1 MNNSFSQSIA
11 DICGLE
17 LATLIN
23 DYKYSVFGSH
33 TAVIEGHSGIVEY
46 GTDTVSFAVKKG
58 VLRVNGNNLHI
69 KCLEKRFA
77 VIVGKISSIEVKCNE
92 K

>member
-1 MNNSFSQSIA
+1 MNNSFSQCVA
-11 DICGLE
+11 DICGVE

-23 DYKYSVFGSH
+23 DCKYSVFGSH
-33 TAVIEGHSGIVEY
+33 TAVIEGHNGIAEY
-46 GTDTVSFAVKKG
+46 GTDAVSFAVKKG
-58 VLRVNGNNLHI
+58 ILRINGSNLRI

-77 VIVGKISSIEVKCNE
+77 VVVGKIVSVEVKGNE